1 MRLRNTLILAL
12 LLIGLGAY
20 LYFVESKQIEKE
32 AKKEKLVDLDADDV
46 TAITLTYPDRE
57 IALSK
62 TDAGWRMTKPV
73 DAAADDIT
81 VKNLIRAIA
90 DAEVKKTIDEPPQDL
105 AQFGL
110 TQPAATIA
118 ITAKGQP
125 LPVLK
130 VGKTTAVSF
139 STYVQRADQPK
150 IYLTGSAF
158 HTGMDKQVKDLRDK
172 KIVDFK
178 EDDIARVALRG
189 PEGDV
194 VVAKADG
201 TWKIEQPTAYPADA
215 NAVRS
220 LLSSVHNL
228 RATDFASDAPSEA
241 DLATYGLEPPQR
253 QLTFIGA
260 NGAETRL
267 LVGKETDQGLYLKA
281 ADQPTTYIVGKW
293 ATRDLSKGV
302 NDLRDKTVLTFDPS
316 APTAIEVVH
325 GDGAR
330 FTLRSADGKW
340 SIDGSDQ
347 PVDATAVGSF
357 VGALSR
363 LNGSQVLGD
372 APTDLAAYGLATP
385 DLTITVKGKND
396 VLIGT
401 VKAGSRSPNP
411 PATQYTIKRDDQPT
425 VYELR
430 DFQFKQL
437 AKKPADFVA
446 APQPAGGAPG
456 MPAGA
461 PQGMPIEGGE
471 EDEGDS

>member
-12 LLIGLGAY
+12 LLVGLGAY
-20 LYFVESKQIEKE
+20 LYFVESKQIAQE
-32 AKKEKLVDLDADDV
+32 AKKEKLVDLNADDV
-46 TAITLTYPDRE
+46 SAITLTYPDRE
-57 IALSK
+57 IVLTK
-62 TDAGWRMTKPV
+62 TDAGWRLSKPV

-81 VKNLIRAIA
+81 VKNLIRAIT

-118 ITAKGQP
+118 ITAKGQA
-125 LPVLK
+125 LPALK

-178 EDDIARVALRG
+178 EDDVTRVALRG
-189 PEGDV
+189 PDGDV
-194 VVAKADG
+194 LLVKADG
-201 TWKIEQPTAYPADA
+201 NWKIEQPAAYPADA

-220 LLSSVHNL
+220 LLSSVRNL
-228 RATDFASDAPSEA
+228 RATDFASDAPSDA

-253 QLTFIGA
+253 QLTFVSA

-267 LVGKETDQGLYLKA
+267 LVGKETEQGLYVKS
-281 ADQPTTYIVGKW
+281 ADQPTTYVIGKW
-293 ATRDLSKGV
+293 ATRDLAKGV
-302 NDLRDKTVLTFDPS
+302 NDLREKTVLTFDPG
-316 APTAIEVVH
+316 APTAIEVVR
-325 GDGAR
+325 GDGGR
-330 FTLRSADGKW
+330 YTLRSVDGKW
-340 SIDGSDQ
+340 SLDGSDQ
-347 PVDATAVGSF
+347 ALDAAAVGSF

-372 APTDLAAYGLATP
+372 ASGDLAAYGLATP
-385 DLTITVKGKND
+385 ALTITVKGKDD

-401 VKAGSRSPNP
+401 VKAGSRSPSP
-411 PATQYTIKRDDQPT
+411 PATEYTVKRDDQPT
-425 VYELR
+425 VFQLR

-437 AKKPADFVA
+437 DKKPGDFVA
-446 APQPAGGAPG
+446 AATPAGGAP
-456 MPAGA
+456 AA
-461 PQGMPIEGGE
+461 PVEPDEEEGE
-471 EDEGDS
+471 